1 MSRLE
6 REAIGTKAE
15 TLGIIGIE
23 FVGAPMTCYID
34 PEDKKRA
41 CIVTNR
47 NRVIYTRAELNAIV
61 AEAPEIMEMYA

>member
-1 MSRLE
+1 MRFE
-6 REAIGTKAE
+6 RDSVGATAE

-61 AEAPEIMEMYA
+61 AEAPEILEMYA